1 MYLFNT
7 PEIYSYHWC
16 EKEPNITGFQTIVSF
31 PKACLDPSFQLWFEM
46 LPLSNKK
53 FPHECESVSGLPA
66 LIAKVFWGLFE
77 NTLSIHKYF
86 LFQMKFH
93 ISFSSF
99 NTPLRFWLKLDWIHR
114 FLQAEK
120 KKKHLIV
127 IWGEIILSDLFLDGI
142 KLYSCQA
149 VRPDGLGVKL
159 GEC

>member
-1 MYLFNT
+1 MAGFPFLLNKAFFTTQFLKCFIFGSKHFIHFYVYLFNT
-7 PEIYSYHWC
+7 PEIYSCHWC

-99 NTPLRFWLKLDWIHR
+99 NTPLRFWLKLD
-114 FLQAEK
+114 
-120 KKKHLIV
+120 
-127 IWGEIILSDLFLDGI
+127 
-142 KLYSCQA
+142 
-149 VRPDGLGVKL
+149 
-159 GEC
+159 